1 MSKMKLFAGVAA
13 FAALSLVAACQP
25 AKKEEAPA
33 PVAEAPAPPPAPV
46 LVNIVDTA
54 VANGSFGTL
63 VTAVTAAGLADAL
76 KAPGPITVFAPND
89 EAFKKVDA
97 KTLEGLLKP
106 ESKDKLAAILKHH
119 VVNGAIKS
127 ADIAAGK
134 TEVDTLNGDKIAVE
148 KAADGSVTVGGAK
161 VIGADV
167 EASNGVIHVIDT
179 VVIPTAKKK

>member
-1 MSKMKLFAGVAA
+1 MSKMKLLAGVAA

-33 PVAEAPAPPPAPV
+33 PVVEAPVAPPAPV

-54 VANGSFGTL
+54 VANGSFTTL

-119 VVNGAIKS
+119 VVNSAIKS

-134 TEVDTLNGDKIAVE
+134 TEVETLNGKVTVE

-161 VIGADV
+161 VVGADV

-179 VVIPTAKKK
+179 VIIPKK

>member
-33 PVAEAPAPPPAPV
+33 PVVEAPAPPPAPV

-76 KAPGPITVFAPND
+76 KAPGPLTVFAPND

-106 ESKDKLAAILKHH
+106 EGKDKLAAILKHH
-119 VVNGAIKS
+119 VVSGAIKS

-134 TEVDTLNGDKIAVE
+134 TEVETLNGKVTVE
-148 KAADGSVTVGGAK
+148 KAADGAVTFGGAK
-161 VIGADV
+161 VVGADV

-179 VVIPTAKKK
+179 VVLPKK